1 MAVPYHFQVPDDVAP
16 FAEKLLAAAAELK
29 TAETLLAAAAK
40 LNTVDPSQM
49 ERKNK
54 VQSMLPPVSRRLTC

>member
-16 FAEKLLAAAAELK
+16 FAEKLLAAAAN
-29 TAETLLAAAAK
+29 